1 MKRCKYCGE
10 PVDDRAMRCPA
21 CSGTGFINIC
31 PNCGTEFEI
40 GMFCPRCGV
49 KMGQREKICPRCGNH
64 YFTNACGNCGFN
76 GMDSGGGPQTV
87 YVNNTYNTNN
97 GSSQSNPNGYGK
109 AKDRTVALLLCIFLG
124 TVGAHKFYEGNTGMG
139 ILYLFTGGLCGI
151 GWLVDIFVI
160 AGKPNPYYV

>member
-1 MKRCKYCGE
+1 
-10 PVDDRAMRCPA
+10 MRCPA
-21 CSGTGFINIC
+21 CSGTEFINIC

-76 GMDSGGGPQTV
+76 GMGMNNGPQTV

-97 GSSQSNPNGYGK
+97 GSS
-109 AKDRTVALLLCIFLG
+109 
-124 TVGAHKFYEGNTGMG
+124 
-139 ILYLFTGGLCGI
+139 
-151 GWLVDIFVI
+151 
-160 AGKPNPYYV
+160 